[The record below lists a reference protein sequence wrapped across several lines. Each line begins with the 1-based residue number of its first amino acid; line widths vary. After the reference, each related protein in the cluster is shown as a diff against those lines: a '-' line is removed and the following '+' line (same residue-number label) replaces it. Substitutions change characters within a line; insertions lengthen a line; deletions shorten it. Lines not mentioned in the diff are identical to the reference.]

1 MLQSQP
7 PSVPVPRHIAII
19 MDGNGRWAADRGLP
33 RTAGHKQG
41 IVALRRTVK
50 AASDLGVQVMTIY
63 SFSTENW
70 KRPKTEIIFLLD
82 LFRRFMRQD
91 VAELHAAGIKIRMI
105 GEREGLERPLIK
117 MINDAEGLTANN
129 TGMTLVVAFNYG
141 GRQELLKAFKGLARD
156 VVEGRTALDDLSQN
170 SIVAHLDTA
179 GWPDPDLLIRTGGE
193 ERISNFLLWQC
204 AYTEFVFMPEF
215 WPDFDAALLNRA
227 IATYHCRDRRF
238 GGLKVQSA

>member
-1 MLQSQP
+1 
-7 PSVPVPRHIAII
+7 

-41 IVALRRTVK
+41 IAALRRTVK
-50 AASDLGVQVMTIY
+50 AASDLGVEVMTIY

-70 KRPKTEIIFLLD
+70 KRPKTEIVFLLD

-105 GEREGLERPLIK
+105 GVREGLEKPLLK
-117 MINDAEGLTANN
+117 MIDDAETLTANN

-141 GRQELLKAFKGLARD
+141 GRQEIVQAARSLAREVKSGSLTID
-156 VVEGRTALDDLSQN
+156 AITEDSLAARLNTA
-170 SIVAHLDTA
+170 V
-179 GWPDPDLLIRTGGE
+179 WPEPDLLIRTGGE

-204 AYTEFVFMPEF
+204 AYTEFVFMPEY
-215 WPDFDAALLNRA
+215 WPDFDGELLKRA
-227 IATYHCRDRRF
+227 ISTFHNRERRF
-238 GGLKVQSA
+238 GGLKAQSA